1 MIKFQGRSSLKQYMP
16 KKPVKRGI
24 KVWVLGDSKTGYFSK
39 FDVYCGKG
47 TSPKK
52 SLGARV
58 VKTLTEPL
66 KGKFHHVYFDNSFTS
81 IKLLTD
87 LEKDGVYA
95 CGIAKKDRRGFPE
108 ELKRVNLKER

>member
-1 MIKFQGRSSLKQYMP
+1 M
-16 KKPVKRGI
+16 
-24 KVWVLGDSKTGYFSK
+24 GYFSK

-47 TSPKK
+47 TSPEK

-58 VKTLTEPL
+58 EKTLTEPL

-81 IKLLTD
+81 TELLMD

-95 CGIAKKDRRGFPE
+95 CGTARKDRWGFPE
-108 ELKRVNLKER
+108 ELKRVNMKER

>member
-1 MIKFQGRSSLKQYMP
+1 MS
-16 KKPVKRGI
+16 KKHIKRGI
-24 KVWVLGDSKTGYFSK
+24 KVWVLGDSQTGFFSK

-52 SLGARV
+52 SMGAHV

-66 KGKFHHVYFDNSFTS
+66 KGKFHHVYFDNYFMSA
-81 IKLLTD
+81 KLSMD

-95 CGIAKKDRRGFPE
+95 CGTARKDCWGFPE
-108 ELKRVNLKER
+108 ELKRVNLKKR